1 MRPAL
6 SLKLSQSLTL
16 TPQLKQA
23 LKLLTLS
30 ALELQTE
37 LAEMV
42 AENPLLELAEGEDGT
57 AEAGEAAEA
66 AAGDAPVAP
75 VASGANESSASG
87 ESAAAELGET
97 TAPADAEMAE
107 VGEQSEAYDADFDL
121 ERLDRMP
128 ESGASGSHSNDDD
141 EGRETAP
148 IDAPDLRESLHW
160 QLELHGLSPRDMAIA
175 EVILDALESDGY
187 LRVPNDELR
196 AALAPEI
203 IAADNEIEAVR
214 HAIQQ
219 MDPTGI
225 ASRSLAE
232 CLDVQLEQLAGRCPE
247 LAQQIVR
254 QHIELLGRGDREKLA
269 KLTGSSAEEIDAAIR
284 LIRRMN
290 PKPGA
295 GINPQPVEYV
305 VPDVFVVRRGGR
317 FEVHRNPEAAPQL
330 RLSGFYRD
338 LIGTARRD
346 DRSYLRGR
354 LQEARWLIRSL
365 EQREESVL
373 KVAQAIVEQQQ
384 AFFEF
389 GPERMRPLVMRE
401 VAEQVELHESTISRV
416 TTRKYMHTP
425 RGIYEFKHFFSSGV
439 ATKDGEGA
447 AANAIQ
453 AMIKKL
459 IDEEPPRKPLSDS
472 ALTELLKSR
481 GVMVARR
488 TVAKYREG
496 MGIANSNERV
506 RL

>member
-30 ALELQTE
+30 ALELQSE

-42 AENPLLELAEGEDGT
+42 AENPLLELEEGSESEPG
-57 AEAGEAAEA
+57 EADAAEA
-66 AAGDAPVAP
+66 ISQ
-75 VASGANESSASG
+75 SGSASSAAD
-87 ESAAAELGET
+87 AAPAETVQTEVADTGS
-97 TAPADAEMAE
+97 ADAEFPE
-107 VGEQSEAYDADFDL
+107 VGEQVDSYDEDFDL
-121 ERLDRMP
+121 ERLERMP
-128 ESGASGSHSNDDD
+128 ESGASGSHEYD
-141 EGRETAP
+141 EDSREPVSTEA
-148 IDAPDLRESLHW
+148 ADLRESLRW
-160 QLELHGLSPRDMAIA
+160 QLELHGLSARDMSIA
-175 EVILDALESDGY
+175 EVILDALENDGY
-187 LRVPNDELR
+187 LRCENDDLR
-196 AALAPEI
+196 AALLPQIDAG
-203 IAADNEIEAVR
+203 DDEIEAVR
-214 HAIQQ
+214 HCIQQ
-219 MDPTGI
+219 LDPTGI

-232 CLDVQLEQLAGRCPE
+232 CLDVQLEQLAGRCAE

-254 QHIELLGRGDREKLA
+254 EHLELLGRGDRARLA
-269 KLTGSSAEEIDAAIR
+269 RLTEASAEQIDAAIR

-305 VPDVFVVRRGGR
+305 VPDVFVVRRGKR
-317 FEVHRNPEAAPQL
+317 FEVHRNAEAAPQL

-338 LIGTARRD
+338 LMGHARRD

-425 RGIYEFKHFFSSGV
+425 RGIFEFKHFFSSGV

-472 ALTELLKSR
+472 ALTDLLKSR

>member
-30 ALELQTE
+30 ALELQSE

-42 AENPLLELAEGEDGT
+42 AENPLLELEEGD
-57 AEAGEAAEA
+57 GEAVAETVVTD
-66 AAGDAPVAP
+66 AGSDVQQ
-75 VASGANESSASG
+75 VSSAANDSTG
-87 ESAAAELGET
+87 AERVESADSSDTPSNSDGDM
-97 TAPADAEMAE
+97 PE
-107 VGEQSEAYDADFDL
+107 VGEQVDTYDADFDL

-148 IDAPDLRESLHW
+148 VDAPDLRESLRW
-160 QLELHGLSPRDMAIA
+160 QLELHGLNARDMAIA
-175 EVILDALESDGY
+175 EAILDALESDGY
-187 LRVPNDELR
+187 LRCENVDLR

-203 IAADNEIEAVR
+203 LVQDDEIEAVR
-214 HAIQQ
+214 HCIQQ

-225 ASRSLAE
+225 ASRNLSE

-247 LAQQIVR
+247 LAQNIVR
-254 QHIELLGRGDREKLA
+254 NHLELLGRGDRDKLA
-269 KLTGSSAEEIDAAIR
+269 KLTGTTLLEIDAAIK

-295 GINPQPVEYV
+295 GINPQPVEFV

-346 DRSYLRGR
+346 DKSYLRGR

-373 KVAQAIVEQQQ
+373 KVAKAIVEQQQ

-401 VAEQVELHESTISRV
+401 VADQVELHESTISRV

-472 ALTELLKSR
+472 ALTELLKTR

>member
-30 ALELQTE
+30 ALELQSE

-42 AENPLLELAEGEDGT
+42 AENPLLEMEEGEN
-57 AEAGEAAEA
+57 E
-66 AAGDAPVAP
+66 PVQ
-75 VASGANESSASG
+75 
-87 ESAAAELGET
+87 AAAEIPGPGSS
-97 TAPADAEMAE
+97 AADSSSADATEASNATTETALAE
-107 VGEQSEAYDADFDL
+107 VGEQTETYDADFDL
-121 ERLDRMP
+121 ERLDRLP
-128 ESGASGSHSNDDD
+128 ESGVAGSHTNNDDD
-141 EGRETAP
+141 EGRETRP
-148 IDAPDLRESLHW
+148 VEAPDLRESLHW

-175 EVILDALESDGY
+175 EAILDALESDGY
-187 LRVPNDELR
+187 LRADNDDLR
-196 AALAPEI
+196 AAVAPEI
-203 IAADNEIEAVR
+203 LAADDEIEAVR
-214 HAIQQ
+214 HCIQQ

-225 ASRSLAE
+225 ASRNLSE
-232 CLDVQLEQLAGRCPE
+232 CLDVQLELLAGRCPE
-247 LAQQIVR
+247 LAQAIVR
-254 QHIELLGRGDREKLA
+254 NHLELLGRGDREKLA
-269 KLTGSSAEEIDAAIR
+269 KLTTSTLDEIDAAIK

-317 FEVHRNPEAAPQL
+317 FEVHRNAEAAPQL

-373 KVAQAIVEQQQ
+373 KVAKAIVEQQQ

-401 VAEQVELHESTISRV
+401 VADQVELHESTISRV

-439 ATKDGEGA
+439 ATKNGEGA

-472 ALTELLKSR
+472 ALTEMLRSR